1 MYSPPHW
8 IVKTFV
14 STKKPSYI
22 ELWPPDSR
30 FLWPSLASLAP
41 LHWPTGH
48 KPQPWLDLFP
58 PINQL
63 LSVFHVLDLFVFI
76 IVFRLASSVF
86 LYLSLATTWLGKVV
100 VVELG
105 AKGQLV
111 KQNVTFV
118 LTQILKT
125 LIVLENQIDFLSD
138 SMVLVESPALCT
150 WFVLFC
156 SSLMLKLLLSW
167 KGSKWNEFR
176 GETG

>member
-14 STKKPSYI
+14 STKKTSYI

-48 KPQPWLDLFP
+48 KPLPWLDPFP

-63 LSVFHVLDLFVFI
+63 MSVFHMLDLFFYNCISTFFVSSFVFE
-76 IVFRLASSVF
+76 FGH
-86 LYLSLATTWLGKVV
+86 LSTWLGKVV

-118 LTQILKT
+118 PTQILKT

-138 SMVLVESPALCT
+138 SFVLVESPALCT

-156 SSLMLKLLLSW
+156 SSFVLKLL
-167 KGSKWNEFR
+167 
-176 GETG
+176 